1 MENQNKQNK
10 LIKHE
15 FAATKSKFII
25 ILPQYADIK
34 DIESLWSKNFSM
46 LHFQQGKAIL
56 GNPYGANSY
65 TYRNFK

>member
-15 FAATKSKFII
+15 FAAKKSKFII

-46 LHFQQGKAIL
+46 LHFQQGKTKQ
-56 GNPYGANSY
+56 Y
-65 TYRNFK
+65 